1 MLSAWLLVR
10 SVVMLL
16 AMTMP
21 IKEFNE
27 VSTDFR
33 SFLYKIVCWM
43 LAILSANL
51 VAMVTLLISA
61 IMTLSA
67 NVTRHDAVE
76 TLLVLPRGK

>member
-51 VAMVTLLISA
+51 VAMITLLISA

>member
-10 SVVMLL
+10 SVAMLL

>member
-76 TLLVLPRGK
+76 ALLVLPRGK